1 MNDGRTQIQI
11 MAADVQRDRVEIL
24 PGATI
29 DLHSGAIE
37 FVAKPTPA
45 EELLYKFVIV
55 GADTIAYMGQ
65 HARGRAYV
73 DDLQEIY
80 DGAARH
86 IIARQK
92 QGVDFRYLNPPSLRG
107 QGKAK

>member
-1 MNDGRTQIQI
+1 MNEVTTQIQI
-11 MAADVQRDRVEIL
+11 MAADVQRDRIEIL
-24 PGATI
+24 HGATI
-29 DLHSGAIE
+29 DLHPGAIE
-37 FVAKPTPA
+37 FTPMPTPA

-73 DDLQEIY
+73 DDLQKIFN
-80 DGAARH
+80 DAALH

-92 QGVDFRYLNPPSLRG
+92 QGVDFTYLNPERP
-107 QGKAK
+107 